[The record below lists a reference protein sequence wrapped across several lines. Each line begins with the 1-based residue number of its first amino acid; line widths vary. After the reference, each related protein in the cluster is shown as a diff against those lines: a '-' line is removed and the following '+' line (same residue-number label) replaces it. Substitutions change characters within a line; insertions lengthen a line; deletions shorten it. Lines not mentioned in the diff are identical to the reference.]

1 MWNILMQYYS
11 CVLHKSE
18 LYVRWA
24 SPDITCTFKL
34 CCGRIFWITY
44 ENKRW
49 QYINIQGGEIFAE
62 LQAGSLHQRRRAA
75 SAASVFASGSTFF
88 PTSSFLSFQSYYLP
102 HYCQDCVLGC
112 CLLIPH
118 SLLDC
123 WHCSIAGD
131 FPSEQRFHRH
141 SHHHLHPRG
150 HAAISASPLS
160 SEHQCELGT

>member
-1 MWNILMQYYS
+1 MQYYS

-34 CCGRIFWITY
+34 CCGRIAWITY
-44 ENKRW
+44 ENKWW

-62 LQAGSLHQRRRAA
+62 LQACSLHKRRRAA

-88 PTSSFLSFQSYYLP
+88 PTSSFFSFSSPANSFSSWTISNFQWKFVTQKTFKVELTYYLP
-102 HYCQDCVLGC
+102 HCCQDCVLDC

-123 WHCSIAGD
+123 WHCSIAAD
-131 FPSEQRFHRH
+131 TIRVNLNVQ
-141 SHHHLHPRG
+141 
-150 HAAISASPLS
+150 A
-160 SEHQCELGT
+160 